1 MYNVEVRGETDLLSS
16 RAGRDVNSS
25 SSCPVPASSLDRGTG
40 VGVNRHSS
48 NLHRSSVIVT
58 SDWCLHTSGETVY

>member
-1 MYNVEVRGETDLLSS
+1 MCGLRGETDLLSR

-25 SSCPVPASSLDRGTG
+25 SSCPVPASSLERGTG

-48 NLHRSSVIVT
+48 NLHSSSVIVT